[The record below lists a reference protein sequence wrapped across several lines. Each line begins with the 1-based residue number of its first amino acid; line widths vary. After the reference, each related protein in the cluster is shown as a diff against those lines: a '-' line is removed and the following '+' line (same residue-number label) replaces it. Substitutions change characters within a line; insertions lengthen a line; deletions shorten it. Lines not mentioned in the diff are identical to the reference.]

1 MGPAEDVQ
9 PEVTLRFAT
18 DGDARR
24 LHTLAAL
31 DSARVPSGPVL
42 IAEVDGR
49 LTAALGLD
57 GGEPI
62 ADPFRRSA
70 HIVHLLRIRAAQL
83 SERPG
88 RRPGPLANSL
98 SALER
103 RFANLRSPKPLAPL

>member
-1 MGPAEDVQ
+1 MSSIAGTQ
-9 PEVTLRFAT
+9 PTVTLRFAT
-18 DGDARR
+18 DADAGR
-24 LHTLAAL
+24 LRTLAAL

-49 LTAALGLD
+49 VRAALPLD

-70 HIVHLLRIRAAQL
+70 DLVALLRTRAAQL
-83 SERPG
+83 AGHPG
-88 RRPGPLANSL
+88 RSTGRGRSQRRRRPLATTL

-103 RFANLRSPKPLAPL
+103 